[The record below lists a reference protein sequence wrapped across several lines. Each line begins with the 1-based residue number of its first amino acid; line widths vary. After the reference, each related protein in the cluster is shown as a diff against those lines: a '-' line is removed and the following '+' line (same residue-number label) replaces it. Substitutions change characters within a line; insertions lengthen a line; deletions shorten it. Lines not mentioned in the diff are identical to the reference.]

1 MKKNEQ
7 QLALIPL
14 PLTTPG
20 NLPTRRVGNPDV
32 AVMSPFDHSGCRD
45 DDALVELFL
54 RTRAP
59 SPGSQRVYRYELTR
73 FRATVSKPL
82 GRITLTDLQNFGA
95 TLEELGLAT
104 ATRARAIATVRS
116 LLRFAHETGYLSY
129 DVGRA
134 LRTPRKTES
143 NHQRYLTPGEAERL
157 LDAARERGLRD
168 LLVVAVL
175 LGTGLRCAELAG
187 ASWGDLFADPD
198 GRVGLRVHGKGGKDR
213 DAKIRSDLWSVLVA
227 ERAVRGLDAE
237 LDPGDDAPLVVNRT
251 GERLTERGVHRVVV
265 ACAKKAR
272 LKKAVSPHW
281 LRHTHA
287 TLSLQ
292 GGASVVQVREQ
303 LGHASL
309 ATSSIY
315 LHHAHGLVDTAADHL
330 PVRFEVGDV
339 CEK

>member
-1 MKKNEQ
+1 MKANNR
-7 QLALIPL
+7 QLALIPVNSTSSS
-14 PLTTPG
+14 PVVSRRTDDVTRSVV
-20 NLPTRRVGNPDV
+20 PTI
-32 AVMSPFDHSGCRD
+32 DHSGCEND
-45 DDALVELFL
+45 EALVELFL
-54 RTRAP
+54 QTRAP
-59 SPGSQRVYRYELTR
+59 STRSQRVYRYELQR
-73 FRATVSKPL
+73 FRATVSKL
-82 GRITLTDLQNFGA
+82 LARVTLADLQGFA
-95 TLEELGLAT
+95 AALEGLGLAT

-116 LLRFAHETGYLSY
+116 LLRFAHETGYLPY

-134 LRTPRKTES
+134 LRPPRKTET
-143 NHQRYLTPGEAERL
+143 NGQRYLTPGEAERL

-187 ASWGDLFADPD
+187 ASWGDVFSDPD
-198 GRVGLRVHGKGGKDR
+198 GRVGLRVHGKGGKVR
-213 DAKIRSDLWSVLVA
+213 DAKIRCDLWCVIVA
-227 ERAVRGLDAE
+227 ERTERGLNVE
-237 LDPGDDAPLVVNRT
+237 LDPSDVAPLVVNRS
-251 GERLTERGVHRVVV
+251 GKRLTERGIHRVVV

-292 GGASVVQVREQ
+292 GGATVVQVREQ

-315 LHHAHGLVDTAADHL
+315 LHAALGLADTAADHL
-330 PVRFEVGDV
+330 PVRFVVD
-339 CEK
+339 